1 MEPDNKKKQR
11 RSLSKLGKDIFARF
25 FGFEEGIDITDD
37 VAVLYRKNVVIKNIV
52 FISNLAYS
60 IILFTLSLNEPSMTN
75 WIITVLTFPLTF
87 AINNMLNKLINLD
100 IKDKTK
106 QQVAMYVSSLYI
118 FFSSVLI
125 YARLYNI
132 EYFET
137 AAYIL
142 VYYALVVISL
152 YQIKKVLSGSF
163 IGLLGMLTFIHL
175 FWTYSL
181 PNLAE
186 GMGFF
191 EFIGAF
197 FTSDTFDG
205 IFQDIL
211 LRTLLFIL
219 FYFVVYAIVSMG
231 QYMQDQRK
239 LELIKRRQVQND
251 YAHIVG
257 DLFSVVFSSSYSLM
271 DRRHASMVQQMAEKL
286 SSYAGLNQ
294 EQIASLN
301 VYALVHLQYQEIKNL
316 LDDRSNQDEQ
326 SYERLKEKTEL
337 GSRIAKRMQLAQKCE
352 DIARAYIEDTLS
364 EKFLK
369 EMLVIQPETEAQV
382 ILLSDLYITLRSV
395 KPYKRPMPHKDVLK
409 AFRAELGNFFDYD
422 LKERFLK
429 FNDEFNEMFNSF

>member
-11 RSLSKLGKDIFARF
+11 LSLNKLGKDIFARF
-25 FGFEEGIDITDD
+25 FGFEQGIDITDD

-52 FISNLAYS
+52 FISNIAYA
-60 IILFTLSLNEPSMTN
+60 IILFTLSLNDSSLTN
-75 WIITVLTFPLTF
+75 WIITVMTFPVTF
-87 AINNMLNKLINLD
+87 AVNNMLNKLINLD

-118 FFSSVLI
+118 FFSSILV
-125 YARLYNI
+125 YARLYTI
-132 EYFET
+132 EYYET

-181 PNLAE
+181 PDLAE

-191 EFIGAF
+191 EFIRAF

-205 IFQDIL
+205 IFHDIL

-231 QYMQDQRK
+231 QNMQDQRK
-239 LELIKRRQVQND
+239 MELVKRRQVQND

-271 DRRHASMVQQMAEKL
+271 DRRHASMVQQMADKL
-286 SSYAGLNQ
+286 AGYSGLNQ
-294 EQIASLN
+294 EQVNRMN

-316 LDDRSNQDEQ
+316 LDDRNNLDEQ
-326 SYERLKEKTEL
+326 SYEKLKEKTEL

-369 EMLVIQPETEAQV
+369 DMLVIQPETEAQV

-409 AFRAELGNFFDYD
+409 AFRSELGNFFDYD

>member
-1 MEPDNKKKQR
+1 MASDNKKRQKL
-11 RSLSKLGKDIFARF
+11 SLSKLGRDIFARF
-25 FGFEEGIDITDD
+25 FGFEQGIDITDD

-52 FISNLAYS
+52 FVSNIMYA
-60 IILFTLSLNEPSMTN
+60 IILFTLSLTTPTSASN
-75 WIITVLTFPLTF
+75 WVITVMTFPLTF
-87 AINNMLNKLINLD
+87 AVNRVLNQLIHLD

-118 FFSSVLI
+118 FFSAVLI
-125 YARLYNI
+125 YAKLYTI
-132 EYFET
+132 AYFET

-142 VYYALVVISL
+142 VFYAIVVISF
-152 YQIKKVLSGSF
+152 YQLKKVLSGSF
-163 IGLLGMLTFIHL
+163 VGLLSLLTFIHL
-175 FWTYSL
+175 FWTY
-181 PNLAE
+181 NLSDLAQ

-191 EFIGAF
+191 EFLPHF
-197 FTSDTFDG
+197 LQRPEFH
-205 IFQDIL
+205 DIL
-211 LRTLLFIL
+211 LRTLLFTL

-271 DRRHASMVQQMAEKL
+271 DRRHAAMVQQMAEKL
-286 SSYAGLNQ
+286 AGYVGLNH
-294 EQIASLN
+294 EQIAHMSQ
-301 VYALVHLQYQEIKNL
+301 YAMVHLQYQEIKNL
-316 LDDRSNQDEQ
+316 LDDKSDFDEQ
-326 SYERLKEKTEL
+326 SYERLKAKTEL

-369 EMLVIQPETEAQV
+369 DMLVIQPSITAQI

-395 KPYKRPMPHKDVLK
+395 KPYKRPYPHKDVLK
-409 AFRAELGNFFDYD
+409 AFRGELGNFFDYD

-429 FNDEFNEMFNSF
+429 FDDEFNELFNSF

>member
-11 RSLSKLGKDIFARF
+11 LSLSKLGRDIFARF
-25 FGFEEGIDITDD
+25 FGFEQGIDITDD

-52 FISNLAYS
+52 FISNLAYA
-60 IILFTLSLNEPSMTN
+60 IILFSLSLQNSSMTN
-75 WIITVLTFPLTF
+75 WIITVLTFPITF
-87 AINNMLNKLINLD
+87 AVNNMLNKLINLD
-100 IKDKTK
+100 IRDKTK

-125 YARLYNI
+125 YARLYTF
-132 EYFET
+132 EYYET
-137 AAYIL
+137 AGYIL

-152 YQIKKVLSGSF
+152 YQMKKVLSGSF
-163 IGLLGMLTFIHL
+163 IGLLSILTFIHL

-181 PNLAE
+181 PGLAE
-186 GMGFF
+186 GMGFL
-191 EFIGAF
+191 EFINAF
-197 FTSDTFDG
+197 FISDTFDG
-205 IFQDIL
+205 VFQDVL

-239 LELIKRRQVQND
+239 MELIKRRQVQND

-271 DRRHASMVQQMAEKL
+271 DRRHASMVQQMAERMAG
-286 SSYAGLNQ
+286 YGGLNQ
-294 EQIASLN
+294 DQIVRMN
-301 VYALVHLQYQEIKNL
+301 QYAMVHLQYQEIKHL
-316 LDDRSNQDEQ
+316 LDDRQNLDEQ
-326 SYERLKEKTEL
+326 SYEKLKEKTEL

-352 DIARAYIEDTLS
+352 DIARAYIEDTTS

-369 EMLVIQPETEAQV
+369 DMLVIQPEMEAQV

-409 AFRAELGNFFDYD
+409 AFRGELGNFFDYD

-429 FNDEFNEMFNSF
+429 FNDEFNDMFNNF

>member
-1 MEPDNKKKQR
+1 MASKDKQKKR
-11 RSLSKLGKDIFARF
+11 LSLNKLGRDIFARF
-25 FGFEEGIDITDD
+25 FGFEQGIDITDD

-52 FISNLAYS
+52 FISNLMYS
-60 IILFTLSLNEPSMTN
+60 IILFTLSLGTPSMTN
-75 WIITVLTFPLTF
+75 WIITVMTFPITF
-87 AINNMLNKLINLD
+87 AVNNMLNKLINLD
-100 IKDKTK
+100 VRDRTK

-118 FFSSVLI
+118 FFSAVLI
-125 YARLYNI
+125 YARLYTI
-132 EYFET
+132 PYYET
-137 AAYIL
+137 AGYIL
-142 VYYALVVISL
+142 VFYALVVISL
-152 YQIKKVLSGSF
+152 YQITKVLSGSF
-163 IGLLGMLTFIHL
+163 FGLLSILTFIHL
-175 FWTYSL
+175 FWTYNL
-181 PNLAE
+181 PVLAE

-191 EFIGAF
+191 EFIREF

-211 LRTLLFIL
+211 LRTILFIL

-286 SSYAGLNQ
+286 AGYSGLNL
-294 EQIASLN
+294 EQIN
-301 VYALVHLQYQEIKNL
+301 RMNQYAMVHLQYQEIKHL
-316 LDDRSNQDEQ
+316 LDERNDYDEH

-337 GSRIAKRMQLAQKCE
+337 GSKIAKRMQLAQKCE
-352 DIARAYIEDTLS
+352 DIARAYIEDTTS
-364 EKFLK
+364 ETFLK
-369 EMLVIQPETEAQV
+369 DMLVIQPEIEAQV
-382 ILLSDLYITLRSV
+382 ILLSDLYITLRTV

-409 AFRAELGNFFDYD
+409 GFRGELGNFFDYD